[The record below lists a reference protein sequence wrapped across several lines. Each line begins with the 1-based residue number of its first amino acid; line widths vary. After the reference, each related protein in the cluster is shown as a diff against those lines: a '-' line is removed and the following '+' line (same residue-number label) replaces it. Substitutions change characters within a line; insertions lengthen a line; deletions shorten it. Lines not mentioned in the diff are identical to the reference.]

1 MLNRDTEL
9 APLLALD
16 VAAAGGA
23 LVLLRVLEEGLVE
36 ADVAAAADD
45 EVLLLGDVLLAEG
58 IEAFCVP
65 FSPLRELKT

>member
-36 ADVAAAADD
+36 ADVAAADD